1 VELVHLRSFNKSL
14 TATHSTESKR
24 SVFLAAR
31 SAMTFDL
38 TGRETGEAR
47 LLDLLDLLFCLV
59 TRRPHR
65 IHHCRMARTR
75 RQPPDSHPLL
85 HHFRLR
91 LSSHLLPLLS
101 LILEL
106 LRLSLLGLM
115 RLSLWLFVLVVSHR
129 LQWAPFPLAVVP
141 LLMSTPLHPRVGSI

>member
-1 VELVHLRSFNKSL
+1 VLQEPFAAFSTTGRHPPFAYGLTVELVHLRSFNKSL

-38 TGRETGEAR
+38 TGGETGEAR

-75 RQPPDSHPLL
+75 RQFLNSPTFTAVPS
-85 HHFRLR
+85 FRLKSMQP
-91 LSSHLLPLLS
+91 SSRRFGHS
-101 LILEL
+101 E
-106 LRLSLLGLM
+106 
-115 RLSLWLFVLVVSHR
+115 FH
-129 LQWAPFPLAVVP
+129 
-141 LLMSTPLHPRVGSI
+141 H